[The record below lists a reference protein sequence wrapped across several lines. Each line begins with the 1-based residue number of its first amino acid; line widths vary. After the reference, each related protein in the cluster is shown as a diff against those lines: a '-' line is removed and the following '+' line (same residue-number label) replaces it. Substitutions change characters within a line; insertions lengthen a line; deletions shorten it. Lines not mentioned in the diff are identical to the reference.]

1 MPAASDAAREGGE
14 SVPAGARAGGA
25 RRRESVP
32 VDARAGGAGRAL
44 RANGHHGR
52 YSRANRRDAI
62 LTDTGALI
70 CRFRGK
76 FMPDDA
82 K

>member
-1 MPAASDAAREGGE
+1 MFVAGVFVCAGAVVPAASDAAREGGE

-52 YSRANRRDAI
+52 
-62 LTDTGALI
+62 
-70 CRFRGK
+70 
-76 FMPDDA
+76 
-82 K
+82 